1 MKNRIKTY
9 YEYRKKFE
17 DEKSTQNLIS
27 YNEYT
32 SSGEFPYSE
41 FVSTATLNGII
52 DNPAPTSDIYAEFEK
67 LQDEEFKLFLEKSKT
82 YGISNICENNDN
94 DDVTWESLFSLYV
107 RMNDKIKRF
116 KQLLLGESTNDESI
130 EDTLKDL
137 SNYSNIAIIVNK
149 RKWK

>member
-17 DEKSTQNLIS
+17 DEKSPQNLIS

-32 SSGEFPYSE
+32 GSGEFPYSE
-41 FVSTATLNGII
+41 FVSTTTLNGII
-52 DNPAPTSDIYAEFEK
+52 DNPAAPADIYTEFQK
-67 LQDEEFKLFLEKSKT
+67 LQDEEFKLFLRKSKT

-116 KQLLLGESTNDESI
+116 KQLLLGESKNDESI